1 VEEEQLKAILES
13 LLFAAGE
20 PVSIA
25 RLGNTLESVP
35 REEIK
40 KALNEMAATYRDG
53 RRGLVL
59 EEIAGGYQLRTP
71 AEHAPYLRRMLA
83 AKPPRLSRPLLE
95 TLAII
100 AYRPQITRPELE
112 QLRGVDT
119 GGVLET
125 LLERDL
131 IRIEG
136 RKEAPGRPIVY
147 ATTSGFLELFGLKS
161 LEDLPDLEEFRAIEG
176 LLADDAE
183 TPAAETG
190 TSTEAEAVIADRLAE
205 KGLEETPDAPPSE
218 GVRDDLK
225 S

>member
-1 VEEEQLKAILES
+1 MEEEQLKAILES

-25 RLGNTLESVP
+25 RLGNALESIP

-40 KALNEMAATYRDG
+40 AALTAMAASYREDH
-53 RRGLVL
+53 RGLVL
-59 EEIAGGYQLRTP
+59 EEIAGGFQLRTP
-71 AEHAPYLRRMLA
+71 AEHAPYLRRLLA

-119 GGVLET
+119 GGVLES

-131 IRIEG
+131 IRIAG

-147 ATTSGFLELFGLKS
+147 ETTSGFLELFGLKS
-161 LEDLPDLEEFRAIEG
+161 LDDLPDLEEFRAIEG
-176 LLADDAE
+176 LLADDPEIPGGGPVA
-183 TPAAETG
+183 AAEPEGVVPRAVTDE
-190 TSTEAEAVIADRLAE
+190 TAEASSAS
-205 KGLEETPDAPPSE
+205 SE
-218 GVRDDLK
+218 GSTDDRK